1 MKSSKWDD
9 IKVKQTLK
17 AAYNA
22 KENNGP
28 EVSEQ
33 FEAQVMRRVR
43 ALGPIY
49 FSPDYFSL
57 FEQYFWRLVPVTA
70 ALIIVLV
77 AWTIQFDFTSEFD
90 LATIFMNNPISFDLI
105 QQLLI

>member
-1 MKSSKWDD
+1 MKSSKMDD
-9 IKVKQTLK
+9 LKVKQALK
-17 AAYNA
+17 AAYDA

-28 EVSEQ
+28 EVGKQ

-43 ALGPIY
+43 ALGQIY
-49 FSPDYFSL
+49 SSPDYFSL
-57 FEQYFWRLVPVTA
+57 CEQYFWRLVPVTA

-90 LATIFMNNPISFDLI
+90 LATIFINNPISFDLV